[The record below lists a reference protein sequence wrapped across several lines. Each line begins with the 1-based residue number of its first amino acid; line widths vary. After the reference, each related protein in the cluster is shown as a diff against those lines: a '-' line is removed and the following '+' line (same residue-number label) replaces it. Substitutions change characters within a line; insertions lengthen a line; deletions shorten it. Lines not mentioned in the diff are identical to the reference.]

1 MIAYA
6 ITDPTTL
13 NFDNL
18 SIDLKRFAKKAD
30 MILYRDKYEPNYSS
44 NAKKFIAEAKK
55 HKFDKVLLHG
65 DIDLAFTLRADGV
78 HLTSSQFDIIKKSK
92 LFGLFTVI
100 STHTLAEVKEAE
112 KLGAD
117 MITFSPI
124 FKTPNKG
131 EPKGLDVLKEIVSRV
146 NIPVIALG
154 GVISDEQ
161 IEESKESG
169 AKGFAS
175 IRYFS

>member
-18 SIDLKRFAKKAD
+18 SSDLKRFAKKAN
-30 MILYRDKYEPNYSS
+30 MIVYRDKESTNYSS
-44 NAKKFIAEAKK
+44 NAKAFIIEAKK
-55 HKFDKVLLHG
+55 HKFDKILTHG
-65 DIDLAFTLRADGV
+65 DIDIACLLKADGV
-78 HLTSSQFDIIKKSK
+78 HLSSSQFDIIEKAKF
-92 LFGLFTVI
+92 FGLFTVV

-124 FKTPNKG
+124 FETPNKG
-131 EPKGLDVLKEIVSRV
+131 KPKGLDVLKEIVSRAT
-146 NIPVIALG
+146 IPIIALG
-154 GVISDEQ
+154 GILADEQ
-161 IEESKESG
+161 IEECKESG

-175 IRYFS
+175 IRYFL